1 MATSPTKRK
10 EILTLAIVFAG
21 VLLISAFAV
30 YVIGGKGTAPTTTT
44 RQVEEPTAAGRQPL
58 ERPSPTAE
66 PTSGTFID
74 ELFGN
79 RNSDVL
85 VTGERWAAT
94 IGRISL
100 RLLLAALLGAALAYR
115 PRKRILALKRN
126 PYVSQT
132 QILLAIVAAALMIIV
147 GDNAARAFGIFAAV
161 SLVRFR
167 TNIRDPK
174 EITVLLIS
182 LALGLAAGVGRW
194 DLALILA
201 IFALIVLWLLEW
213 REPQMVSRSMELKV
227 ATRNVV
233 ATQQALRAI
242 LKKHD
247 FDKEL
252 RAIDRDVTEESPGS
266 LVYSIDVSPMVS
278 TDELSEELLRL
289 DGNNVEAIE
298 WDQKKSYSYLYQ

>member
-1 MATSPTKRK
+1 MATTPNKRK

-30 YVIGGKGTAPTTTT
+30 YVIGGRGTPSTTTT
-44 RQVEEPTAAGRQPL
+44 GQVEEPTAQGRQPV
-58 ERPSPTAE
+58 ERPSPTAGAG
-66 PTSGTFID
+66 SGTFID

-147 GDNAARAFGIFAAV
+147 GDNAARAF
-161 SLVRFR
+161 
-167 TNIRDPK
+167 
-174 EITVLLIS
+174 
-182 LALGLAAGVGRW
+182 
-194 DLALILA
+194 
-201 IFALIVLWLLEW
+201 
-213 REPQMVSRSMELKV
+213 
-227 ATRNVV
+227 
-233 ATQQALRAI
+233 
-242 LKKHD
+242 
-247 FDKEL
+247 
-252 RAIDRDVTEESPGS
+252 
-266 LVYSIDVSPMVS
+266 
-278 TDELSEELLRL
+278 
-289 DGNNVEAIE
+289 
-298 WDQKKSYSYLYQ
+298 